1 MKEKP
6 ILFNTDMVQA
16 ILSGR
21 KTQTRRV
28 LDCTHPVVTGFEPN
42 GSHGY
47 WKGTAKSEA
56 VIQQYIS
63 TFPFTIKCPFGV
75 VGERLWVRE
84 TFTQGYEATLLKDEG
99 DDMDA
104 VSIIYKADGKELYR
118 ECPKEVAENW
128 GDWSCDGEGDPV
140 FKPSIH
146 MPRWASRLLLEITA
160 IRVERLNDISEQD
173 AQTEGVEAVSVPDN
187 VPVEGGY
194 TKADRAMW
202 KGYQKNE
209 RAYRDTAKDSF
220 LSLWQSVYGA
230 KSWSANPWVW
240 VVEFKVI
247 EPTDKA

>member
-6 ILFNTDMVQA
+6 ILFNTAMVQA
-16 ILSGR
+16 ILSGQ

-63 TFPFTIKCPFGV
+63 TFPLTIKCPFGM

-84 TFTQGYEATLLKDEG
+84 AWSTHAEFDGIAARNLTTRSVHYW
-99 DDMDA
+99 
-104 VSIIYKADGKELYR
+104 ADGPCRTGKKR
-118 ECPKEVAENW
+118 
-128 GDWSCDGEGDPV
+128 
-140 FKPSIH
+140 PSTH

-160 IRVERLNDISEQD
+160 VRVERLNDISKADATKEGGPKGHPSID
-173 AQTEGVEAVSVPDN
+173 KVSLGLGFKDWPRSWFAQTWDWVNKIHTWA
-187 VPVEGGY
+187 
-194 TKADRAMW
+194 
-202 KGYQKNE
+202 
-209 RAYRDTAKDSF
+209 
-220 LSLWQSVYGA
+220 
-230 KSWSANPWVW
+230 ANPWVW
-240 VVEFKVI
+240 VIEFKVI